1 MEKKRRQLQLGH
13 PSSPHDSENNCGIES
28 GCADEDGERKGVLCA
43 AASESMPL
51 KFNRDASFA
60 RSSDHSNRSYTDIAV
75 PPLDIE
81 ANRQQDVA
89 NMSFIEGQKPLR
101 PNSYTGL

>member
-1 MEKKRRQLQLGH
+1 MEKKRRHLQLNH
-13 PSSPHDSENNCGIES
+13 PSSPHDTENNCGIES
-28 GCADEDGERKGVLCA
+28 GCADEDGEPTGLFCA

-60 RSSDHSNRSYTDIAV
+60 RSSNHSNRSYTDIAV
-75 PPLDIE
+75 PPLDVE
-81 ANRQQDVA
+81 ANNQQDEA
-89 NMSFIEGQKPLR
+89 NMSFYEGQKPSR